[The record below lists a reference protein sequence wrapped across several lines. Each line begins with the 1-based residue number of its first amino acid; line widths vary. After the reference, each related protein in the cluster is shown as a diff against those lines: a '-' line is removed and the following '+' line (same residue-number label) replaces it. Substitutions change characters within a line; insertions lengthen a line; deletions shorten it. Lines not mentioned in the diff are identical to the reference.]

1 MMYPSPEKRFVKAN
15 RLTIIV
21 LFLVIAA
28 GGIVRSTGSGMG
40 CPDWPRCFNRVIP
53 PTDVSQLPEG
63 YEQHYIEG
71 RQKKNERF
79 ANMVEFFG
87 NKEAADKIRH
97 DKSILE
103 HEEFNVAKTW
113 TEYIN
118 RLVGVAAGFCLLF
131 SAIFS
136 FTYIKSK
143 TSIFVWSVLNL
154 FVVIFQAWLGSI
166 VVSTNLMPWVITVH
180 MLLALVIVAI
190 SIYTYFLAS
199 TLRNKNILINYPS
212 IGLQLFGVV
221 FVILTLVQVVYGTE
235 VREVVD
241 HLGDEGALRSTWIE
255 QLGASYDV
263 HRVLAYLSL
272 IMGAVYLFLIKNRFN
287 KHSLQSKYAWIML
300 SLLVVQMLSGVVLAR
315 FDVPA
320 FAQTT
325 HLVVASLFF
334 GALFYLVL
342 LMRRARL

>member
-1 MMYPSPEKRFVKAN
+1 MYPSSEKRFVKAN

-28 GGIVRSTGSGMG
+28 GGVVRSTGSGMG

-53 PTDVSQLPEG
+53 PTDVSQLPAD

-71 RQKKNERF
+71 RVKKNQRF
-79 ANMVEFFG
+79 AKMVEFFG
-87 NKEAADKIRH
+87 YPEMADKIRH
-97 DKSILE
+97 DESILV
-103 HEEFNVAKTW
+103 HEEFNAAKTW

-118 RLVGVAAGFCLLF
+118 RLFGVAAGFCLLF
-131 SAIFS
+131 TAIFS
-136 FTYIKSK
+136 ITYIKTK

-190 SIYTYFLAS
+190 SIYTFFLA
-199 TLRNKNILINYPS
+199 TILRNKNILINFPS
-212 IGLQLFGVV
+212 VGLQVFGVV
-221 FVILTLVQVVYGTE
+221 FIALTIVQVVYGTE
-235 VREVVD
+235 VREVID
-241 HLGDEGALRSTWIE
+241 HLNYEGVQRSDWIVRI
-255 QLGASYDV
+255 GVSYDI
-263 HRVLAYLSL
+263 HRILAYLTL
-272 IMGAVYLFLIKNRFN
+272 ALGVAYFFLIKNRFS
-287 KHSLQSKYAWIML
+287 KFSLQSKFAGIML
-300 SLLVVQMLSGVVLAR
+300 ILLIVQMLSGVVLAR

-325 HLVVASLFF
+325 HLVIASLFF
-334 GALFYLVL
+334 GAQFYLVL
-342 LMRRARL
+342 LMTKSRIL

>member
-1 MMYPSPEKRFVKAN
+1 MYPSPEKRFVKAN

-53 PTDVSQLPEG
+53 PTDVSQLPDG
-63 YEQHYIEG
+63 YEEHYIEG
-71 RQKKNERF
+71 RVKKNERF
-79 ANMVEFFG
+79 AKMVEFFG
-87 NKEAADKIRH
+87 YRETADRIRH
-97 DKSILE
+97 DESILT

-118 RLVGVAAGFCLLF
+118 RLVCVAAGFCLLF

-154 FVVIFQAWLGSI
+154 FAVVFQAWLGSI

-190 SIYTYFLAS
+190 SIYTYFLAT

-212 IGLQLFGVV
+212 VGLHAFGIV
-221 FVILTLVQVVYGTE
+221 FILLNVVQVVYGTE

-241 HLGDEGALRSTWIE
+241 HLNDAGSPRSTWIE
-255 QLGASYDV
+255 QIGTPYNV
-263 HRVLAYLSL
+263 HRWLAYLSL
-272 IMGAVYLFLIKNRFN
+272 VLGVVYFFLIKNRFSQL
-287 KHSLQSKYAWIML
+287 SLQSKYAGIML
-300 SLLVVQMLSGVVLAR
+300 GLLGAQMLTGIVLAR

-320 FAQTT
+320 FAQTS
-325 HLVVASLFF
+325 HLILASLFF

-342 LMRRARL
+342 LMKRSRL